1 MNELVASQ
9 ALQLSLA
16 ELVAYL
22 QLGSET
28 FSTVVDED
36 TPEPIRWQALAS
48 DGQAITRSARL
59 PRVIFMR

>member
-1 MNELVASQ
+1 MATQ
-9 ALQLSLA
+9 PLQHGLA

-28 FSTVVDED
+28 FSTVADED
-36 TPEPIRWQALAS
+36 TPEPICWQAVAAN
-48 DGQAITRSARL
+48 GQAITRSARL